1 MGHLSFKPVLVN
13 SVCWG
18 FWVEKCVDREG
29 LKVPQASGCNGRES
43 LKISTITVTKH
54 GCNFL
59 TGLGRIDGNYEV

>member
-1 MGHLSFKPVLVN
+1 
-13 SVCWG
+13 
-18 FWVEKCVDREG
+18 VDREG